1 MEVSTRELVPG
12 DFVAVTI
19 GMNIPADGIVVS
31 EGDPLQL
38 DYSSLTG
45 ESIPEKNGKGDVV
58 LSAAVVLVGEGEMV
72 VTKTGIDSSLGTTQ
86 ALIAEAKKAKG
97 EWWRT
102 GQVAFARCG
111 FFSVPLVRWWPSL
124 SAPTPL

>member
-38 DYSSLTG
+38 DCSSLTG
-45 ESIPEKNGKGDVV
+45 EPIPEKKGKGDMV
-58 LSAAVVLVGEGEMV
+58 LSGAVVLVGEGEMV
-72 VTKTGIDSSLGTTQ
+72 VTY
-86 ALIAEAKKAKG
+86 
-97 EWWRT
+97 
-102 GQVAFARCG
+102 
-111 FFSVPLVRWWPSL
+111 
-124 SAPTPL
+124 